1 LGGDNFSVGTVEKLK
16 YQELPPRPFSQAAR
30 RGELKEFYFSSRFLL
45 SRKWVRGNYL
55 RKKS

>member
-1 LGGDNFSVGTVEKLK
+1 VGTVEKLK
-16 YQELPPRPFSQAAR
+16 YQVIAPSPPHPFSQAAR